1 METNPVICCR
11 FASSLGVIG
20 VGLSCRRERLT
31 DRKAIMAASLVH
43 GTTLGEA
50 GIDSFSPLARILMRQ
65 HVRNETSISHKFV
78 GQFSAISVDSD
89 DNVHETIRLYSM
101 SKIADFVNNIR
112 VEIVNNKFVSFSGT
126 LTVNGEVRSNMQNCE
141 SANILN
147 HATTRSLVILDEV
160 GRGTSTYDGLA
171 IAWAMV
177 ERLAAIGAKTM
188 FSTHYHQLNAL
199 ADQVPSIANFRVIVA
214 RESIGRAESLVYR

>member
-11 FASSLGVIG
+11 FASSLGVMG

-89 DNVHETIRLYSM
+89 DNVHETVRLYSM
-101 SKIADFVNNIR
+101 SKIADLVNNIR
-112 VEIVNNKFVSFSGT
+112 VEIVNNKFVSFSET
-126 LTVNGEVRSNMQNCE
+126 LTVNGEVRGNLQNCE
-141 SANILN
+141 SANVLN
-147 HATTRSLVILDEV
+147 YIITNDKFALENDLII
-160 GRGTSTYDGLA
+160 GYDGWVAKL
-171 IAWAMV
+171 ID
-177 ERLAAIGAKTM
+177 AAEWDEL
-188 FSTHYHQLNAL
+188 QEE
-199 ADQVPSIANFRVIVA
+199 ANFLQEMYHDCDAPFPEAAHERRMELANLGADINFGWA
-214 RESIGRAESLVYR
+214 PSH